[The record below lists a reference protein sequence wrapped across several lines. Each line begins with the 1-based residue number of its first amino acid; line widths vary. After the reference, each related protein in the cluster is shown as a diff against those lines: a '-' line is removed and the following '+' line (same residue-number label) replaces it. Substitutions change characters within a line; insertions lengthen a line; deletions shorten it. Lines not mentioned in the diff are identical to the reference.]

1 MSSVRVGPL
10 TLFTKT
16 CTILVFAAETLS
28 PGCSKSVPTSKQPRK
43 KGEDPSVAAGEP
55 SKGSHGLS
63 PRQSVVSP
71 LTSDRC
77 PRRAVSRAATTAIEG
92 EHRQHGQ
99 KDGTRGSHPHD
110 RLLVPLL
117 HHHRRLAR
125 PEVHFHAMETCTSS
139 VRSSGRAATREEET
153 HRRTSGQPGHFEAP
167 ANPTGT
173 CPGSEGFRLMLVAV
187 TMSSP

>member
-28 PGCSKSVPTSKQPRK
+28 PGCSKSVPTSKQPPNKRD
-43 KGEDPSVAAGEP
+43 EDPSVAAGEP

-63 PRQSVVSP
+63 PRESVVSP

-92 EHRQHGQ
+92 EHRQQVRKTEPEAATLMIGCWSLSSTTTVGWPVRRFISMLWRHVRALCGAQSVRQPGRRRPTGEPLANQGISRLPPTQRVHAPDQ
-99 KDGTRGSHPHD
+99 KDFG
-110 RLLVPLL
+110 LCLW
-117 HHHRRLAR
+117 
-125 PEVHFHAMETCTSS
+125 
-139 VRSSGRAATREEET
+139 
-153 HRRTSGQPGHFEAP
+153 Q
-167 ANPTGT
+167 
-173 CPGSEGFRLMLVAV
+173 
-187 TMSSP
+187 SP